1 MEGRGADS
9 MAVTTP
15 QRIDLQRFV
24 EAQDP
29 VFDTVCAELRA
40 GRKSSH
46 WMWFIFPQLK
56 GLGRSA
62 ESERFAIDS
71 LAEADAYLRH
81 PILGPR
87 LRTATA
93 LVNAI
98 QGRSIHD
105 ILGAPDDRKFRSS
118 MTLFSRATREN
129 GVFLEALRK
138 YYAGEPD
145 PITVQLLC
153 HPKSGR

>member
-1 MEGRGADS
+1 
-9 MAVTTP
+9 MAASV
-15 QRIDLQRFV
+15 QRFDLQRFV

-29 VFDTVCAELRA
+29 VFDSVCAELRA

-62 ESERFAIDS
+62 SAERFAIPS
-71 LAEADAYLRH
+71 LAEAEAYLRH
-81 PILGPR
+81 PVLGAR
-87 LRTATA
+87 LRTATG
-93 LVNAI
+93 LLNAV
-98 QGRSIHD
+98 QGQSIHQ
-105 ILGAPDDRKFRSS
+105 ILGSPDDLKFRSS
-118 MTLFSRATREN
+118 MTLFSRATRDN
-129 GVFLEALRK
+129 SIFVEALQK

-153 HPKSGR
+153 HPK

>member
-1 MEGRGADS
+1 MEGRGAGS
-9 MAVTTP
+9 MAISTP
-15 QRIDLQRFV
+15 QRIDFQRFV

-29 VFDTVCAELRA
+29 VFDAVCAELRA

-62 ESERFAIDS
+62 ESERFAIAS
-71 LAEADAYLRH
+71 LAEAESYLQH

-105 ILGAPDDRKFRSS
+105 ILGAPDDLKFRSS
-118 MTLFSRATREN
+118 MTLFSRATRDN
-129 GVFLEALRK
+129 GVFQEALRK

-153 HPKSGR
+153 HPKNFR